1 MNYEQGQ
8 ASEVIIWTQWMDQ
21 KNVYKNENESL
32 GSLEIRF
39 MDESCPQLLSKLV
52 IEIPCIL
59 TQPLIR

>member
-32 GSLEIRF
+32 GSFEIRF
-39 MDESCPQLLSKLV
+39 MDESCPQLSSKLV